1 MEYVIELNKKKY
13 IVKISDSSYVQSCN
27 EVSTTIDDNKI
38 YDVDDIPDLNFFNDN
53 ANNYGSMIQKL
64 NMPGRIVD
72 ILVEEGDF
80 IKEGSPII
88 VLESM
93 KMESEIYSK
102 FTGKIDKIY
111 MRKGD
116 RVKAGDDLLS
126 VIVGDN
132 HK

>member
-1 MEYVIELNKKKY
+1 
-13 IVKISDSSYVQSCN
+13 
-27 EVSTTIDDNKI
+27 
-38 YDVDDIPDLNFFNDN
+38 
-53 ANNYGSMIQKL
+53 
-64 NMPGRIVD
+64 
-72 ILVEEGDF
+72 
-80 IKEGSPII
+80 
-88 VLESM
+88 
-93 KMESEIYSK
+93 MESEIYSK